1 MTEHEQHE
9 FEAELRQIKPRE
21 LPEELHACLRDLHLS
36 VKAQAHQARS
46 STPASPPA
54 FVFLLRWLLPATALV
69 LISAAVW
76 HSNRPTATETSSG
89 EGRHVATV
97 SEAPPLK
104 PDNIEIGKELV
115 SSFDAVATLPG
126 GEPVRFRCQTW
137 MDQVVVNDKSRG
149 LFVESRTPRVVV
161 VPVGF
166 ESY

>member
-1 MTEHEQHE
+1 LTEHEQNE
-9 FEAELRQIKPRE
+9 FETELRQIRPRE
-21 LPEELHACLRDLHLS
+21 LPEELHARLHDLDLS
-36 VKAQAHQARS
+36 VTAPAIEARS
-46 STPASPPA
+46 SAPTSPPVL
-54 FVFLLRWLLPATALV
+54 VFLLRWLLPTTALV
-69 LISAAVW
+69 LISVAIW
-76 HSNRPTATETSSG
+76 HSNRPSATQPSSG
-89 EGRHVATV
+89 ESPQVATV

-137 MDQVVVNDKSRG
+137 MDQVVMSDKSRG
-149 LFVESRTPRVVV
+149 LFVENRAPRVVV